1 MKKLVQLKNKEN
13 EKLDPINKNYEQRIE
28 KIENDIS
35 FLNGTV
41 LYNNTNGSMGNI
53 SLSDSIENY
62 KYIDILFKDDQN
74 IYNTARFIVKNGA
87 WYSLQS
93 FQYVKADSRIVM
105 RGKNIQLIDKT
116 IKNGD
121 YCAIALT
128 SSGNNFYW
136 NNNIFITKIIG
147 YK

>member
-93 FQYVKADSRIVM
+93 FQYVKADSQIVV
-105 RGKNIQLIDKT
+105 RGKNIQIIDKT

-128 SSGNNFYW
+128 SNGNNFYW

>member
-13 EKLDPINKNYEQRIE
+13 ENLDPINNNYEQRIE

-53 SLSDSIENY
+53 SLNDSIENY

-74 IYNTARFIVKNGA
+74 IYNTARFVVKNGA

-93 FQYVKADSRIVM
+93 FQYVKADSQIVM

>member
-35 FLNGTV
+35 FFKGTV

-53 SLSDSIENY
+53 SLNDSIENY

-93 FQYVKADSRIVM
+93 FQYVKADSRIVV

-116 IKNGD
+116 INSTMPNPLKISRFTLMFLGIK
-121 YCAIALT
+121 YII
-128 SSGNNFYW
+128 FYQHP
-136 NNNIFITKIIG
+136 I
-147 YK
+147 YY

>member
-1 MKKLVQLKNKEN
+1 M
-13 EKLDPINKNYEQRIE
+13 
-28 KIENDIS
+28 
-35 FLNGTV
+35 
-41 LYNNTNGSMGNI
+41 
-53 SLSDSIENY
+53 
-62 KYIDILFKDDQN
+62 FKDDQN

-93 FQYVKADSRIVM
+93 FQYVKADSQIVV

>member
-35 FLNGTV
+35 FFKGTV

-53 SLSDSIENY
+53 SLNDSIENY

-93 FQYVKADSRIVM
+93 FQYVKADSRIVV

>member
-13 EKLDPINKNYEQRIE
+13 ENLDPINKNYEQRIE

-41 LYNNTNGSMGNI
+41 LYNNTNGSLDNI

-93 FQYVKADSRIVM
+93 FQYVKADSQIVV

>member
-35 FLNGTV
+35 FFNGTV

>member
-41 LYNNTNGSMGNI
+41 LYNNTNGSIDNI

-93 FQYVKADSRIVM
+93 FQYVKADSQIVV